1 MANQFEV
8 VHLMNKLHI
17 TEQEALELIKFD
29 KQSEALQKA
38 KLEEMG
44 VNTPALSKATVQTK
58 STAPKAK
65 SSASPASKSKSKNE
79 NSVSKTKN
87 QKSSSKSKNEKEKLI
102 AEMNSFVAGLDVT
115 GIQNLKS
122 TSVTFKGAD
131 GNYYTIALTAHKAA
145 PTGYKEQNNGSGEG
159 AG

>member
-8 VHLMNKLHI
+8 VHLMNKLNI

-65 SSASPASKSKSKNE
+65 SSASPASNSKS
-79 NSVSKTKN
+79 KN
-87 QKSSSKSKNEKEKLI
+87 QKSSSKSKNEKENLI
-102 AEMNSFVAGLDVT
+102 AEMNSFVAGLNVT

-131 GNYYTIALTAHKAA
+131 GNYYTIALTAHKGA
-145 PTGYKEQNNGSGEG
+145 PTGYKE
-159 AG
+159 

>member
-8 VHLMNKLHI
+8 VHLMNKLNI

-65 SSASPASKSKSKNE
+65 ASASPASKSKSKNE

-102 AEMNSFVAGLDVT
+102 AEMNSFVAGLDVS

-145 PTGYKEQNNGSGEG
+145 PTGYKE
-159 AG
+159 

>member
-1 MANQFEV
+1 MASQFEV
-8 VHLMNKLHI
+8 VHLMNKLNI
-17 TEQEALELIKFD
+17 TEQEALELITFD

-65 SSASPASKSKSKNE
+65 ASASPASKSKSKNE

-102 AEMNSFVAGLDVT
+102 AEMNSFVAGLDVS

-145 PTGYKEQNNGSGEG
+145 PTGYKE
-159 AG
+159 

>member
-58 STAPKAK
+58 STAPKTK
-65 SSASPASKSKSKNE
+65 SSASPASNLKSKNE

-87 QKSSSKSKNEKEKLI
+87 QKSSSKSKNEKENLI
-102 AEMNSFVAGLDVT
+102 AEMNSFVAGLDVS

-145 PTGYKEQNNGSGEG
+145 PTGYKE
-159 AG
+159 

>member
-58 STAPKAK
+58 STAPKPK
-65 SSASPASKSKSKNE
+65 SSASPASNSKSKNE

-87 QKSSSKSKNEKEKLI
+87 QKSSSKSKNEKENLI
-102 AEMNSFVAGLDVT
+102 AEMNSFVAGLDVS

-145 PTGYKEQNNGSGEG
+145 PTGYKE
-159 AG
+159 

>member
-65 SSASPASKSKSKNE
+65 SSASPASNSKSKNE
-79 NSVSKTKN
+79 NSVSKTKI
-87 QKSSSKSKNEKEKLI
+87 QKSSSKSKNEKENLI
-102 AEMNSFVAGLDVT
+102 AEMNSFVAGLDVS

-145 PTGYKEQNNGSGEG
+145 PTGYKEQNNGSGED

>member
-8 VHLMNKLHI
+8 VHLMNKLNI

-79 NSVSKTKN
+79 NSVSKTKI
-87 QKSSSKSKNEKEKLI
+87 QKSSSKSKNEKENLI
-102 AEMNSFVAGLDVT
+102 AEMNSFVAGLDVS

-145 PTGYKEQNNGSGEG
+145 PTGYKE
-159 AG
+159 

>member
-65 SSASPASKSKSKNE
+65 SSAGASAGPASNSKSKNE
-79 NSVSKTKN
+79 NSVSKTKI

-102 AEMNSFVAGLDVT
+102 AEMNSFVAGLDVS

-145 PTGYKEQNNGSGEG
+145 PTGYKE
-159 AG
+159 

>member
-29 KQSEALQKA
+29 KQSEALHKA

-65 SSASPASKSKSKNE
+65 SSASPASNLKSKNE

-87 QKSSSKSKNEKEKLI
+87 QKSSSKSKNEKENLI
-102 AEMNSFVAGLDVT
+102 AEMNSFVAGLDVS

-145 PTGYKEQNNGSGEG
+145 PTGYKE
-159 AG
+159 

>member
-8 VHLMNKLHI
+8 VHLMNKLNI

-145 PTGYKEQNNGSGEG
+145 PTGYKE
-159 AG
+159 

>member
-102 AEMNSFVAGLDVT
+102 AEMNSFVAGLDVS

-145 PTGYKEQNNGSGEG
+145 PTGYKE
-159 AG
+159 

>member
-8 VHLMNKLHI
+8 VHLMNKLNI

-65 SSASPASKSKSKNE
+65 SSASAASKSKSKNE

-87 QKSSSKSKNEKEKLI
+87 QKSSSKSKNEKENLI
-102 AEMNSFVAGLDVT
+102 AEMNSFVAGLDVS

-145 PTGYKEQNNGSGEG
+145 PTGYKE
-159 AG
+159 

>member
-102 AEMNSFVAGLDVT
+102 AEMNSFVAGLDVS

-131 GNYYTIALTAHKAA
+131 GNYYTIALTAHKGV
-145 PTGYKEQNNGSGEG
+145 PTGYKE
-159 AG
+159 

>member
-65 SSASPASKSKSKNE
+65 SSDSPASNSKSKNE
-79 NSVSKTKN
+79 NSVSKTKI
-87 QKSSSKSKNEKEKLI
+87 QKSSSKSKNEKENLI
-102 AEMNSFVAGLDVT
+102 AEMNSFVAGLDVS

-145 PTGYKEQNNGSGEG
+145 PTGYKE
-159 AG
+159 

>member
-65 SSASPASKSKSKNE
+65 SSASPASNSKSKNE
-79 NSVSKTKN
+79 NSVSKTKI
-87 QKSSSKSKNEKEKLI
+87 QKSSSKSKSKNEKENLI
-102 AEMNSFVAGLDVT
+102 AEMNSFVAGLDVS

-145 PTGYKEQNNGSGEG
+145 PTGYKE
-159 AG
+159 

>member
-8 VHLMNKLHI
+8 VHLMNKLNI

-65 SSASPASKSKSKNE
+65 SSASAGPASNL
-79 NSVSKTKN
+79 
-87 QKSSSKSKNEKEKLI
+87 KSKNEKEKLI
-102 AEMNSFVAGLDVT
+102 AEMNSFVAGLDVS

-145 PTGYKEQNNGSGEG
+145 PTGYKE
-159 AG
+159 

>member
-8 VHLMNKLHI
+8 VHLMNKLNI

-58 STAPKAK
+58 STAPKTKA
-65 SSASPASKSKSKNE
+65 SASPASNSKSKNE
-79 NSVSKTKN
+79 NSVSKTKI
-87 QKSSSKSKNEKEKLI
+87 QKSSSKSKNEKENLI
-102 AEMNSFVAGLDVT
+102 AEMNSFVAGLDVS

-145 PTGYKEQNNGSGEG
+145 PTGYKE
-159 AG
+159 

>member
-79 NSVSKTKN
+79 NSVSKTKI
-87 QKSSSKSKNEKEKLI
+87 QKSSSKSKNEKENLI
-102 AEMNSFVAGLDVT
+102 AEMNSFVAGLDVS

-131 GNYYTIALTAHKAA
+131 GNYYTIALTAHKGA
-145 PTGYKEQNNGSGEG
+145 PTGYKE
-159 AG
+159 

>member
-8 VHLMNKLHI
+8 VHLMNKLNI

-65 SSASPASKSKSKNE
+65 SSVSPASNSKSKNE
-79 NSVSKTKN
+79 NSVSKTKT
-87 QKSSSKSKNEKEKLI
+87 QKSSSKSKNEKENLI

-131 GNYYTIALTAHKAA
+131 GNYYTIALTAHKGA
-145 PTGYKEQNNGSGEG
+145 PTGYKE
-159 AG
+159 

>member
-1 MANQFEV
+1 MTNQFEV

-65 SSASPASKSKSKNE
+65 SSASPASNLKSKNE
-79 NSVSKTKN
+79 NSVSKTKI
-87 QKSSSKSKNEKEKLI
+87 QKSSSKSKNEKENLI
-102 AEMNSFVAGLDVT
+102 AEMNSFVAGLDVS

-131 GNYYTIALTAHKAA
+131 GNYYTIALTAHKGA
-145 PTGYKEQNNGSGEG
+145 PTGYKE
-159 AG
+159 

>member
-65 SSASPASKSKSKNE
+65 ASASPASKSKSKNE

-102 AEMNSFVAGLDVT
+102 AEMNSFVAGLDVS

-159 AG
+159 

>member
-65 SSASPASKSKSKNE
+65 ASASPASNSKSKNE

-87 QKSSSKSKNEKEKLI
+87 QKSNSKSKNEKEKLI
-102 AEMNSFVAGLDVT
+102 AEMNSFVAGLDVS

-145 PTGYKEQNNGSGEG
+145 PTGYKE
-159 AG
+159 

>member
-102 AEMNSFVAGLDVT
+102 AEMNSFVAGLDVS

-131 GNYYTIALTAHKAA
+131 GNYYTMALTAHKAA
-145 PTGYKEQNNGSGEG
+145 PTGYKE
-159 AG
+159 

>member
-65 SSASPASKSKSKNE
+65 ASASPASKSKSKNE

-87 QKSSSKSKNEKEKLI
+87 QKSSSKSKNEKENLI
-102 AEMNSFVAGLDVT
+102 AEMNSFVAGLDVS

-145 PTGYKEQNNGSGEG
+145 PTGYKE
-159 AG
+159 

>member
-58 STAPKAK
+58 STAPKTK
-65 SSASPASKSKSKNE
+65 ASTGPASNSKSKNE
-79 NSVSKTKN
+79 NSVSKTKI
-87 QKSSSKSKNEKEKLI
+87 QKSSSKSKNEKENLI
-102 AEMNSFVAGLDVT
+102 AEMNSFVAGLDVS

-145 PTGYKEQNNGSGEG
+145 PTGYKE
-159 AG
+159 

>member
-8 VHLMNKLHI
+8 VHLMNKLNI

-65 SSASPASKSKSKNE
+65 SSASPASNSKSKNE
-79 NSVSKTKN
+79 NSISKTKI
-87 QKSSSKSKNEKEKLI
+87 QKSSSKSKNEKENLI
-102 AEMNSFVAGLDVT
+102 AEMNSFVAGLDVS

-131 GNYYTIALTAHKAA
+131 GNYYTIALTAHKGA
-145 PTGYKEQNNGSGEG
+145 PTGYKG
-159 AG
+159 

>member
-8 VHLMNKLHI
+8 VHLMNKLNI

-65 SSASPASKSKSKNE
+65 SSASPASNSKSKNE
-79 NSVSKTKN
+79 NSVSKTKI
-87 QKSSSKSKNEKEKLI
+87 QKSSSKSKNEKENLI
-102 AEMNSFVAGLDVT
+102 AEMNSFVAGLDVS

-145 PTGYKEQNNGSGEG
+145 PTGYKGQGDGSGEG
-159 AG
+159 

>member
-65 SSASPASKSKSKNE
+65 VSAGPASNSKSKNE

-87 QKSSSKSKNEKEKLI
+87 QKSSSKSKNEKENLI
-102 AEMNSFVAGLDVT
+102 AEMNSFVAGLDVS

-145 PTGYKEQNNGSGEG
+145 PTGYKE
-159 AG
+159 

>member
-65 SSASPASKSKSKNE
+65 SSASPASKSKNE

-87 QKSSSKSKNEKEKLI
+87 QKSSSKSKNEKENLI
-102 AEMNSFVAGLDVT
+102 AEMNSFVAGLDVS

-145 PTGYKEQNNGSGEG
+145 PTGYKE
-159 AG
+159 

>member
-65 SSASPASKSKSKNE
+65 SSASPASNSKSKNE
-79 NSVSKTKN
+79 NSVSKTKI
-87 QKSSSKSKNEKEKLI
+87 QKSSSKSKNEKENLI
-102 AEMNSFVAGLDVT
+102 AEMNSFVAGLDVS

-131 GNYYTIALTAHKAA
+131 GNYYTIALTAHKGA
-145 PTGYKEQNNGSGEG
+145 PTGYKE
-159 AG
+159 

>member
-65 SSASPASKSKSKNE
+65 ASASPASNSKSKNG
-79 NSVSKTKN
+79 NSVSKTKI
-87 QKSSSKSKNEKEKLI
+87 QKSSSKSKNEKENLI
-102 AEMNSFVAGLDVT
+102 AEMNSFVAGLDVS

-131 GNYYTIALTAHKAA
+131 GNYYTIALTAHKGA
-145 PTGYKEQNNGSGEG
+145 PTGYKE
-159 AG
+159 

>member
-65 SSASPASKSKSKNE
+65 SSASPASNSKSKNE

-102 AEMNSFVAGLDVT
+102 AEMNSFVAGLDVS

-145 PTGYKEQNNGSGEG
+145 PTGYKE
-159 AG
+159 

>member
-17 TEQEALELIKFD
+17 TEQEASELIKFD

-65 SSASPASKSKSKNE
+65 ASASPASKSKSKNE

-87 QKSSSKSKNEKEKLI
+87 QKSSSKSKNEKENLI
-102 AEMNSFVAGLDVT
+102 AEMNSFVAGLDVS

-145 PTGYKEQNNGSGEG
+145 PTGYKE
-159 AG
+159 

>member
-79 NSVSKTKN
+79 NSVSKTKI
-87 QKSSSKSKNEKEKLI
+87 QKSSSKTKNEKEKLI

-145 PTGYKEQNNGSGEG
+145 PTGYKE
-159 AG
+159 

>member
-8 VHLMNKLHI
+8 VHLMNKLNI

-65 SSASPASKSKSKNE
+65 SSVSPASNSKSKNE
-79 NSVSKTKN
+79 NSVSKTKT
-87 QKSSSKSKNEKEKLI
+87 QKSSSKSKNEKENLI
-102 AEMNSFVAGLDVT
+102 AEMNSFVAGLDVS

-131 GNYYTIALTAHKAA
+131 GNYYTIALTAHKGA
-145 PTGYKEQNNGSGEG
+145 PTGYKE
-159 AG
+159 

>member
-65 SSASPASKSKSKNE
+65 SSASPASNSKSKNE

-102 AEMNSFVAGLDVT
+102 AEMNSFVAGLDVS

-131 GNYYTIALTAHKAA
+131 GNYYTVALTAHKAA
-145 PTGYKEQNNGSGEG
+145 PTGYKE
-159 AG
+159 

>member
-58 STAPKAK
+58 STAPKTK
-65 SSASPASKSKSKNE
+65 SSASPASNSKSKNE

-102 AEMNSFVAGLDVT
+102 AEMNSFVAGLDVS

-145 PTGYKEQNNGSGEG
+145 PTGYKE
-159 AG
+159 